1 MLQPSPACWYLTS
14 VDAPGHRPKPGS
26 LPLRDGRRTVDSGV
40 ALPFHPAVLVVLV
53 AAAVLGHAIAHLVAI
68 FSPATRHAVLAETGH
83 VHWPVV
89 AVVALAASLYAAGSM
104 ALRHARAGAEGR
116 TRRAD
121 ICRWLA
127 PRVAVAPLLLYMTGE
142 AVEPVVGGVPV
153 ADLLQRGVL
162 VWGFLTQLLVAL
174 LATLLLG
181 WLARTAALVGGLLAR
196 PPRLVPEVR
205 RPPRLVVNEVI
216 ANAMISGPLPAR
228 GPPF

>member
-1 MLQPSPACWYLTS
+1 MLQPSPACWCRTS
-14 VDAPGHRPKPGS
+14 VHALGHRPKPGS
-26 LPLRDGRRTVDSGV
+26 LPVRAGRRTVDSGV
-40 ALPFHPAVLVVLV
+40 ALPFDPAVLVVLV

-68 FSPATRHAVLAETGH
+68 FSPAARHAVLAETGH

-104 ALRHARAGAEGR
+104 ALRHARAGAAGR
-116 TRRAD
+116 MAD

-142 AVEPVVGGVPV
+142 AVEPVVVGVPV

-162 VWGFLTQLLVAL
+162 VWGFLAQLLVAL

-196 PPRLVPEVR
+196 PPRLAPAVR

-216 ANAMISGPLPAR
+216 ANAMIPGPLPAR

>member
-1 MLQPSPACWYLTS
+1 MLHPSPACWCRAS
-14 VDAPGHRPKPGS
+14 VDPLGHGPKPGS
-26 LPLRDGRRTVDSGV
+26 LPVRDGRRTVDSGV
-40 ALPFHPAVLVVLV
+40 ALPFDPAVLVVLV

-104 ALRHARAGAEGR
+104 ALRHARAGAAG
-116 TRRAD
+116 TRMAD

-127 PRVAVAPLLLYMTGE
+127 PRVAVTPLLLYMTGE
-142 AVEPVVGGVPV
+142 AAEPVVGGVPV

-162 VWGFLTQLLVAL
+162 VWGFLAQLLVAL

-196 PPRLVPEVR
+196 PPRLAPAVR
-205 RPPRLVVNEVI
+205 RPPRLVVDEVI

-228 GPPF
+228 GPPL